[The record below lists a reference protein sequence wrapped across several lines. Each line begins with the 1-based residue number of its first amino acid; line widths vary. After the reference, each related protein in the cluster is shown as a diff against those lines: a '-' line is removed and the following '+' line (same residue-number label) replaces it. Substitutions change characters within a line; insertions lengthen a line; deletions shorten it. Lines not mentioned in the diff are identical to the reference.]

1 LGNKT
6 VNSKVLDLFSGTGSL
21 GIESLSRG
29 CKSVHFVDNSFIA
42 IEIIK
47 HNVKDLRGTEGKY
60 EIIKRDAVKFLER
73 FDDFKMDIIFTDPP
87 YKVKRNTMKE
97 IFNII
102 AERNIIADNGI
113 IIYEYFFKREIDK
126 EINNLSILKKSF
138 FGDKA
143 VIYLSS

>member
-1 LGNKT
+1 MGNKT

-47 HNVKDLRGTEGKY
+47 HNVKDLRSTEGKY
-60 EIIKRDAVKFLER
+60 EIIKSDAVKFLER

-87 YKVKRNTMKE
+87 YKVKSNTMKE

>member
-1 LGNKT
+1 
-6 VNSKVLDLFSGTGSL
+6 
-21 GIESLSRG
+21 
-29 CKSVHFVDNSFIA
+29 VDNSFKA

-47 HNVKDLRGTEGKY
+47 YNIKDLRGMEGKY
-60 EIIKRDAVKFLER
+60 EVIRSDAVKFLKR
-73 FDDFKMDIIFTDPP
+73 FDDFKIDIIFTDPP
-87 YKVKRNTMKE
+87 YKVKRNTMEE

-102 AERNIIADNGI
+102 AERKITADNGI

-138 FGDKA
+138 FGDKT

>member
-1 LGNKT
+1 MGNKT

-47 HNVKDLRGTEGKY
+47 HNVKDLRSTEGKY
-60 EIIKRDAVKFLER
+60 EIIKSDAVKFLER

>member
-1 LGNKT
+1 MGNKT

-60 EIIKRDAVKFLER
+60 EIIKSDAVKFLKR